1 MNFLQTVLLAVL
13 AIDILCL
20 CLEPC
25 AHFQHGREVHGFAA
39 MPLG

>member
-13 AIDILCL
+13 AIDVPCL